1 VRSAPLGARPPR
13 FARRVAAFL
22 LAGTL
27 AAVLAGCGAS
37 VLPSVHSEPER
48 LALAKQAFR
57 KREYTVAVELLKG
70 YIANNAGGADVDQA
84 VELLGET
91 YLRQKSW
98 GEAQVEFERLL
109 RDYPESDSAGAASY
123 HLGEALWGQAR
134 GPDFDQ
140 EYTEKA
146 LAQWQSYLSAYPG
159 HWLGAQGEAHAQLA
173 RARLA
178 RKLADSGTLYLKL
191 RRFDPARLYFRRVL
205 DEYAD
210 TPAAVQAQL
219 GLALADALQ
228 GQRDQAIQELRD
240 LQSRF
245 PHARETREAAKELKH
260 LERHA
265 SKKK

>member
-1 VRSAPLGARPPR
+1 VRAAPLGAPPPR
-13 FARRVAAFL
+13 LARQAAAFL
-22 LAGTL
+22 CASAL
-27 AAVLAGCGAS
+27 AAILAGCGAS
-37 VLPSVHSEPER
+37 VLPAVHGEPER
-48 LALAKQAFR
+48 LALARRAFQNR
-57 KREYTVAVELLKG
+57 QWSVAVELLKG
-70 YIANNAGGADVDQA
+70 YIENNAGGADVDQA

-146 LAQWQSYLSAYPG
+146 LTQWQSYLNAYPG
-159 HWLGAQGEAHAQLA
+159 HWLNARGETHLQLA

-178 RKLADSGTLYLKL
+178 KKLADSGTLYLKL
-191 RRFDPARLYFRRVL
+191 KRIDPARLYFGRVL

-219 GLALADALQ
+219 GLALADARQ
-228 GQRDQAIQELRD
+228 GKREQAIEELREV
-240 LQSRF
+240 QTRF
-245 PHARETREAAKELKH
+245 PHAREAREAARELKR